1 MQALREVSLELHR
14 REVVGLIG
22 PNGAGKSTLVNLLS
36 GFDRPTGGAI
46 ELEGRDVTRWPAH
59 RRGRAGLARTFQ
71 HAHAFPALS
80 VRENVEIA
88 ALGVG
93 ARRREAVARAGRL
106 LDLLGLSRY
115 ADTAAASLA
124 HGDERRLGVA
134 RALATDPRFVLLDE
148 PAAGLPEAEVPDFA
162 AAVRSVRDEH
172 GAGVLLIDH
181 NMALV
186 MDVCDRVV
194 VLDQGMTLA
203 EGTPAEIRA
212 NLDVAAA
219 YLGES
224 AVQAENERARRR
236 RPRGSLRRG
245 PCRARALARGR
256 ARRARRAD
264 RAERRRQVVDA
275 PRDHGRGAGELGRR
289 ATRRPLARRAPH
301 EDVARAGIA
310 LVPEGRRI
318 FAELTVEENLRLGL
332 AGRRGR
338 GGGFERVYELFPVVR
353 EFRRRSAGAL
363 SGGQQQ
369 QLAIA
374 RALVAEPDVLLL
386 DEPSLG
392 LAPRIVDVVFEALGA
407 IRESGIAVLLVEQ
420 RAQRTVA
427 LADRTYVIANGEL
440 RLTLGPADAGDTDR
454 LVAAYLA

>member
-1 MQALREVSLELHR
+1 VEPERRPGGTLRASSVSRAFAGVQALREVSLELRR

-22 PNGAGKSTLVNLLS
+22 PNGAGKSTLVNVLS
-36 GFDRPTGGAI
+36 GFDRPTGGSV
-46 ELEGRDVTRWPAH
+46 ELEGRDVTRWLAH

-93 ARRREAVARAGRL
+93 TGGRRAAARATEL
-106 LDLLGLSRY
+106 LELLALSRY
-115 ADTAAASLA
+115 AEALAGSLA

-134 RALATDPRFVLLDE
+134 RALATEPRFVLLDE

-162 AAVRSVRDEH
+162 TAVRSVRDDH

-224 AVQAENERARRR
+224 AA
-236 RPRGSLRRG
+236 
-245 PCRARALARGR
+245 
-256 ARRARRAD
+256 
-264 RAERRRQVVDA
+264 
-275 PRDHGRGAGELGRR
+275 
-289 ATRRPLARRAPH
+289 
-301 EDVARAGIA
+301 
-310 LVPEGRRI
+310 
-318 FAELTVEENLRLGL
+318 
-332 AGRRGR
+332 
-338 GGGFERVYELFPVVR
+338 
-353 EFRRRSAGAL
+353 
-363 SGGQQQ
+363 
-369 QLAIA
+369 
-374 RALVAEPDVLLL
+374 
-386 DEPSLG
+386 
-392 LAPRIVDVVFEALGA
+392 
-407 IRESGIAVLLVEQ
+407 RESE
-420 RAQRTVA
+420 
-427 LADRTYVIANGEL
+427 
-440 RLTLGPADAGDTDR
+440 
-454 LVAAYLA
+454 